1 MVWNARRAERW
12 QRSLAIVLVAS
23 LLPLCGCEGVS
34 YVLHLAEGQLQV
46 QGNVESI
53 ADVLASG
60 RLSDTDRAKLELI
73 VAAREH
79 AAGAMGLTAGDSYT
93 QFYDTGGDPLAF
105 NLTAARRDALEPVT
119 WTFPLVGE
127 VPYVAFFDEAYLRD
141 YQQRLED
148 AGYDTL
154 TYELDAYS
162 TLGVFA
168 DPVRSTM
175 LRRSELSLA
184 ETIIHELL
192 HNTVWRPGDSEFNE
206 SMATFVGRQGAIEF
220 LRLYY
225 GDAGEWPAIAEAYY
239 ADLDVVNEFLLGFFA
254 ELSEYYAQPITSDEI
269 VAGREAV
276 FQTGRDRFVADVQP
290 MLHYPDAFAGYATLP
305 TNNAWVLGNY
315 RYNLELDAFANVY
328 ALTGQDW
335 AATLDVY
342 RAAAAADGDPF
353 EFLRQ
358 WVGAGVE

>member
-1 MVWNARRAERW
+1 MSRTDRCPERRYCP
-12 QRSLAIVLVAS
+12 AIAVLFAS
-23 LLPLCGCEGVS
+23 LLPLAGCEGVT
-34 YVLHLAEGQLQV
+34 YVLHLADGQLQV
-46 QGNVESI
+46 QGNVQSI
-53 ADVLASG
+53 AAVLASG
-60 RLSDTDRAKLELI
+60 RLSETDSAKLELI

-79 AAGAMGLTAGDSYT
+79 AVGAMGLNAGDSYT

-105 NLTAARRDALEPVT
+105 NLTAARRDALEPVI
-119 WTFPLVGE
+119 WTFPVVGK

-184 ETIIHELL
+184 ETVIHELL
-192 HNTVWRPGDSEFNE
+192 HNTVWRAGDSTFNE

-225 GDAGEWPAIAEAYY
+225 GDASEWPAIAEAYY
-239 ADLDVVNEFLLGFFA
+239 ADLDVVNVFLLEFYA
-254 ELSEYYAQPITSDEI
+254 ELSEFYAQAISLEDKI
-269 VAGREAV
+269 AGREAV
-276 FQTGRDRFVADVQP
+276 FQAARDRFVAQVQP
-290 MLHYPDAFAGYATLP
+290 TLHYPDVFASYATLP
-305 TNNAWVLGNY
+305 TNNAWVLANY
-315 RYNLELDAFANVY
+315 RYNLELDVFANVY
-328 ALTGQDW
+328 ALTGQNW
-335 AATLDVY
+335 PATLDVY

-353 EFLRQ
+353 EYLRQ
-358 WVGAGVE
+358 WVGAGVD